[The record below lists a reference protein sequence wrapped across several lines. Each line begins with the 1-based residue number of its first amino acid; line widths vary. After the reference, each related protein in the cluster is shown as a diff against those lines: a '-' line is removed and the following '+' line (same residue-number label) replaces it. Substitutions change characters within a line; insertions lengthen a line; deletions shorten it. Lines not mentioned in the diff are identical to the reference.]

1 MTARNSADSSGF
13 KAAAPFKGLLF
24 AYIITS
30 AVLVIYA
37 LLLTYTQLSD
47 KNNAA
52 VVLVTL
58 ALSLIAGGA
67 FSAASAGQR
76 GMLCGALTGI
86 LYVAVMVGLGF
97 FLVPEYSVGTK
108 TLVCLLLGIASGGL
122 GGVIG
127 VNIRRR

>member
-1 MTARNSADSSGF
+1 MTARNNTDLSQF
-13 KAAAPFKGLLF
+13 KAAAPFKGLLL
-24 AYIITS
+24 AYLITS
-30 AVLVIYA
+30 AVLIIYA

-52 VVLVTL
+52 VVLAAL
-58 ALSLIAGGA
+58 ALSLILGGA

-76 GMLCGALTGI
+76 GMLCGALTGV

-97 FLVPEYSVGTK
+97 FIVPQYCLGTK

-127 VNIRRR
+127 VNINRR